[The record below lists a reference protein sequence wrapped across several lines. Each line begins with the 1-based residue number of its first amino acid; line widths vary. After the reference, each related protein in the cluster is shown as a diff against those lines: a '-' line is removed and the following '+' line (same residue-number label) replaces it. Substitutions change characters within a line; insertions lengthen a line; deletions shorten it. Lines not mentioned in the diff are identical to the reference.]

1 MDQQFQ
7 GKSIPWL
14 QLKTYFEIHKRFLNI
29 EEMMKTGDMTLSEA
43 GTKLPKPVFQIH
55 EELTKVLKE
64 HNILKEREDNKLSQ
78 L

>member
-14 QLKTYFEIHKRFLNI
+14 QLKNYFENHERIINFDK
-29 EEMMKTGDMTLSEA
+29 MMKTGDMTIADVEA
-43 GTKLPKPVFQIH
+43 RLPRPLFQIY
-55 EELTKVLKE
+55 EEVARLLKE
-64 HNILKEREDNKLSQ
+64 HNVLKEPEDNRLSQ

>member
-14 QLKTYFEIHKRFLNI
+14 QLKTYFEIHERIINFDK
-29 EEMMKTGDMTLSEA
+29 MMKTGDMTLSEVES
-43 GTKLPKPVFQIH
+43 KVPKPVFQIH

-64 HNILKEREDNKLSQ
+64 HKVLKELEDNKLSQ

>member
-14 QLKTYFEIHKRFLNI
+14 QLKTYFEIHDRIFNFDKLI
-29 EEMMKTGDMTLSEA
+29 KTGDLTTADVEA
-43 GTKLPKPVFQIH
+43 RLPRPLVQIY
-55 EELTKVLKE
+55 EEVARLLKE
-64 HNILKEREDNKLSQ
+64 HNVLKEPEDNRLSQ

>member
-7 GKSIPWL
+7 GRSIPWL
-14 QLKTYFEIHKRFLNI
+14 QLKTYFEIHDRIINFDK
-29 EEMMKTGDMTLSEA
+29 MMKTGDMTLSEVES
-43 GTKLPKPVFQIH
+43 KVPKPVFQIH

-64 HNILKEREDNKLSQ
+64 HKVLKELEDNKLSQ

>member
-14 QLKTYFEIHKRFLNI
+14 QLKTYFEIHKRILNF
-29 EEMMKTGDMTLSEA
+29 EEMMKAGDMTIADVEA
-43 GTKLPKPVFQIH
+43 RLPRPLFQIYEEVTKLLKEQN
-55 EELTKVLKE
+55 VLKE
-64 HNILKEREDNKLSQ
+64 PEDNKLSQ

>member
-14 QLKTYFEIHKRFLNI
+14 QLKTYFKNHERIINFDK
-29 EEMMKTGDMTLSEA
+29 MMESGDMTIADVEA
-43 GTKLPKPVFQIH
+43 RLPRPLFQIY
-55 EELTKVLKE
+55 EEVGRLLKE
-64 HNILKEREDNKLSQ
+64 HNILKDPEDNRLSQ